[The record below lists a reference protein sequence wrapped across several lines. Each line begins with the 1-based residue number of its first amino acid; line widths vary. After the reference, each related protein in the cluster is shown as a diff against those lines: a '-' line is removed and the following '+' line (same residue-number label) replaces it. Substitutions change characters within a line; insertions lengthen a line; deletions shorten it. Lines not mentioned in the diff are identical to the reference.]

1 MVPVASVIIDLVCDV
16 CEEVNLEA
24 GRTSTRTSEAIRAG
38 SLFVGGATTVATFVW
53 GPAGFFIGGSLGGLA
68 MTWFYWN
75 KFRSVVD
82 IIRNDL
88 TPKQKER
95 LVERVKDCLA
105 EKGISVGVDLAFQ
118 GLSGVVKLAILEVV
132 KEYFQSELRMKT
144 KPKRV

>member
-24 GRTSTRTSEAIRAG
+24 GRTSTRTSETIRE
-38 SLFVGGATTVATFVW
+38 
-53 GPAGFFIGGSLGGLA
+53 GGSLGGLA

-88 TPKQKER
+88 TPEQKER
-95 LVERVKDCLA
+95 LEEKVKDCLA
-105 EKGISVGVDLAFQ
+105 EKGISVGVDLAVQ